1 MMNFPNKSCSEFVSE
16 LASAAPV
23 PGGGGASALVGAIGT
38 ALGGMV
44 ASLTVGKKKY
54 ADVQEEII
62 ALQNKCITI
71 QEELLSLI
79 DKDAEGFA
87 PLAAAYGLPTETQEQ
102 RDHKAAVLEE
112 EGVKACDIPL
122 QIMGKCCE
130 AIDAIE
136 IFSEKG
142 SRLAVSDAG
151 VGALF
156 CKSALEGASLNVFIN
171 TKALKNR
178 DKARELNKTA
188 NDMLSAYSAKAQQI
202 YEKVAGGLKNQE

>member
-1 MMNFPNKSCSEFVSE
+1 
-16 LASAAPV
+16 
-23 PGGGGASALVGAIGT
+23 
-38 ALGGMV
+38 
-44 ASLTVGKKKY
+44 
-54 ADVQEEII
+54 
-62 ALQNKCITI
+62 
-71 QEELLSLI
+71 
-79 DKDAEGFA
+79 
-87 PLAAAYGLPTETQEQ
+87 
-102 RDHKAAVLEE
+102 
-112 EGVKACDIPL
+112 
-122 QIMGKCCE
+122 MGKCCE

-156 CKSALEGASLNVFIN
+156 CKAALEGASLNVFIN